1 MLAALEGQDLA
12 PWVTEQAK
20 MLFGS
25 FLSLLAAV
33 SSVASVT
40 ISPHVRHEHRRGI
53 PDGWNL
59 VRRAPPTT
67 ALPLKVGLV
76 QPNLDQLE
84 KHLLDVS
91 HPDSPNYGQ
100 HWSPAKIAQTFRP
113 SKDSVDTVLQWLTSE
128 GIGASR
134 INLSK
139 TGGWVEANVS
149 VKEAEA
155 LLKTQYSVY
164 EHAATGAEH
173 LACGSAYHLPEHVSN
188 HVELVTPTLHFDV
201 KLKREPVDVLGKRS
215 AQFKPGIAKSIGQP
229 GAGVVTPKTTGRV
242 KVSGPCARLDPS
254 APLMNLLSF
263 RKYYKDSPSAT
274 NLSHPTV
281 CALCTVSRMSLLL
294 QRKTASASVRVLRF
308 YKCLIN

>member
-1 MLAALEGQDLA
+1 
-12 PWVTEQAK
+12 
-20 MLFGS
+20 MLFGL
-25 FLSLLAAV
+25 FLSLLATV
-33 SSVASVT
+33 SYVASVT
-40 ISPHVRHEHRRGI
+40 ISPHVRHEHRRSI

-67 ALPLKVGLV
+67 VLPLKVGLV

-113 SKDSVDTVLQWLTSE
+113 SKDSVDTVLQWLTWE
-128 GIGASR
+128 GIDASR

-149 VKEAEA
+149 VTEAEA

-173 LACGSAYHLPEHVSN
+173 LACGSAYHLPEHVSS

-201 KLKREPVDVLGKRS
+201 KFKREPVDVLVKRS
-215 AQFKPGIAKSIGQP
+215 AQTKPGIAKSIGQP
-229 GAGVVTPKTTGRV
+229 GAGVVTPKTTGKV
-242 KVSGPCARLDPS
+242 KVSGTCAHPDS
-254 APLMNLLSF
+254 SEPLMNPF
-263 RKYYKDSPSAT
+263 QG
-274 NLSHPTV
+274 
-281 CALCTVSRMSLLL
+281 LL
-294 QRKTASASVRVLRF
+294 QGLSQCDQFITPDCLRALYSFVYEPIAAKKNSFGIGTCITVLQMSHQLTAIVTQLSIRPRRISRRT
-308 YKCLIN
+308 